1 MSLEHAKSNALFG
14 NLSDDDQQSDDEY
27 MEEEDMRNNHDEQQ
41 PPPQVTF
48 FQNLR
53 PPTNGR
59 HGELG
64 YSWLNNEYTSD
75 LCRSERKYDLD
86 DEVEDL
92 HDRPQQERPEQRNFH
107 GLWTS
112 FQEDEHDFSDVNRSK
127 EELIQ
132 LVHKY
137 ADVCIMRIRQ
147 LEERHQESLEDEDR
161 ANVEWLTNERN
172 TWWLLESLLSVG
184 ELFSKNFCFRLLP

>member
-14 NLSDDDQQSDDEY
+14 NLSDADQQSDDE
-27 MEEEDMRNNHDEQQ
+27 ENMRDINDDHQ
-41 PPPQVTF
+41 PQVTF

-53 PPTNGR
+53 PPTNGK
-59 HGELG
+59 HGQLG
-64 YSWLNNEYTSD
+64 YSWLKLNNEYTSD

-86 DEVEDL
+86 DDVEHL
-92 HDRPQQERPEQRNFH
+92 HDRRQQERPEQRNFH

-112 FQEDEHDFSDVNRSK
+112 FQEDEHDFSDVDRSK

-137 ADVCIMRIRQ
+137 ADVCIMRIRE
-147 LEERHQESLEDEDR
+147 LEERHQESLSDEDR
-161 ANVEWLTNERN
+161 ANLEWLKDERN
-172 TWWLLESLLSVG
+172 TWWLLESLLSL
-184 ELFSKNFCFRLLP
+184 EKK